1 MGQFCQPVGCAPIT
15 VKDMGLRMIED
26 IIKDMMSVARYLPFS
41 LLVGIPAGVLLG
53 GVGRK
58 KAGRKKGTDICVLLF
73 FIYFAALIMITFL
86 SRESGSRSGRI
97 DLELFSTWGI
107 NARNNAY
114 VVENILLFFPYGILG
129 SLTFPK
135 MRRMGYCVATGAFTS
150 ICIESLQLVTGRGYF
165 QIDDILTNTLGM
177 FLGYLVFG
185 IGFGIVKLFR
195 RKDKRA

>member
-1 MGQFCQPVGCAPIT
+1 
-15 VKDMGLRMIED
+15 MIEY

-41 LLVGIPAGVLLG
+41 LLVGIPAGVLFG
-53 GVGRK
+53 GIGRR

-86 SRESGSRSGRI
+86 SRESGSRSERI

-114 VVENILLFFPYGILG
+114 VVENVLLFFPYGILG

-135 MRRMGYCVATGAFTS
+135 MRRMGYC
-150 ICIESLQLVTGRGYF
+150 GRGYF

>member
-15 VKDMGLRMIED
+15 VKDMGLRMIEY

-86 SRESGSRSGRI
+86 SRESGSRS
-97 DLELFSTWGI
+97 
-107 NARNNAY
+107 
-114 VVENILLFFPYGILG
+114 
-129 SLTFPK
+129 
-135 MRRMGYCVATGAFTS
+135 
-150 ICIESLQLVTGRGYF
+150 
-165 QIDDILTNTLGM
+165 
-177 FLGYLVFG
+177 
-185 IGFGIVKLFR
+185 
-195 RKDKRA
+195 